1 MDCDET
7 IIWNC
12 PKCGKEKELH
22 IHWKNGEY
30 WLMCFNCKKTYWVKC
45 KDLLTEYKKVENE
58 NQI

>member
-30 WLMCFNCKKTYWVKC
+30 WLMCFKCKKTHWVKC
-45 KDLLTEYKKVENE
+45 KDLLTSNKIENE
-58 NQI
+58 N